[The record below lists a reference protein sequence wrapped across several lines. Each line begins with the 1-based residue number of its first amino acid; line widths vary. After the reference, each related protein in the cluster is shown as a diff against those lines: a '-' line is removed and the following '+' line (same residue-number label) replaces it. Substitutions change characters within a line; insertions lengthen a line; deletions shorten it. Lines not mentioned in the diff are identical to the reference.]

1 MAAPTRG
8 LTPTDIGAIREQLTA
23 GRKPRIVFTESAGQ
37 IAGQQGHVVAL
48 TDPAGSDE
56 WIVVQFG
63 RDELPFAPVDLA
75 TPTRGGTAARAA
87 AVPSGA
93 SSGAKAGPAK
103 RAGRP
108 ESEPERP
115 PLKLT
120 EPPAKL
126 AKSAAKSATPSSNGS
141 RPAGA
146 EQAANGVAPANGSR
160 PAASANGANANGASA
175 NGASASGPLSSG
187 ASASARAADPTS
199 GADPKPAK
207 VAKPK
212 APASL
217 TVTLSYADREWT
229 VSASLGTR
237 TLAKPYLI
245 KPTEALRMVAL
256 VDVPGVHEAVE
267 SIIVAERAEA
277 ETRAAR
283 LRTELAEI
291 ETRLAELAGRS

>member
-1 MAAPTRG
+1 MAALTRG
-8 LTPTDIGAIREQLTA
+8 LTPTDIGAIREQLSA

-75 TPTRGGTAARAA
+75 TPTRGGAAARAA

-160 PAASANGANANGASA
+160 PAASANGA
-175 NGASASGPLSSG
+175 SASGPSANGSS
-187 ASASARAADPTS
+187 AASARAAEPTN
-199 GADPKPAK
+199 GADLKPAK

-277 ETRAAR
+277 ESRAAR

>member
-8 LTPTDIGAIREQLTA
+8 LTPTDIGAIREQLSA

-48 TDPAGSDE
+48 TDPGGSDE

-75 TPTRGGTAARAA
+75 TPTRGGAAATRAA
-87 AVPSGA
+87 AAPN
-93 SSGAKAGPAK
+93 GAKAGPAK
-103 RAGRP
+103 RAPRP
-108 ESEPERP
+108 EPEPERP

-120 EPPAKL
+120 EPPAKP
-126 AKSAAKSATPSSNGS
+126 ARAAAKSAPPPNGASSNGVS
-141 RPAGA
+141 SNGAGA
-146 EQAANGVAPANGSR
+146 HGAPPKEAPSNV
-160 PAASANGANANGASA
+160 AASPN
-175 NGASASGPLSSG
+175 
-187 ASASARAADPTS
+187 
-199 GADPKPAK
+199 GADPRPAK

-277 ETRAAR
+277 EGRAAR

-291 ETRLAELAGRS
+291 ESRLAELAGRS

>member
-8 LTPTDIGAIREQLTA
+8 LTPADIGAIREQLDA
-23 GRKPRIVFTESAGQ
+23 GRRPRVVFTESAGQ

-75 TPTRGGTAARAA
+75 TPTRSASAKTTSSAAPARRVPAARA
-87 AVPSGA
+87 PDG
-93 SSGAKAGPAK
+93 
-103 RAGRP
+103 
-108 ESEPERP
+108 P

-120 EPPAKL
+120 EPPAKR
-126 AKSAAKSATPSSNGS
+126 ATP
-141 RPAGA
+141 AK
-146 EQAANGVAPANGSR
+146 APAT
-160 PAASANGANANGASA
+160 PAASNGAASNGATS
-175 NGASASGPLSSG
+175 NGATSNG
-187 ASASARAADPTS
+187 ARE
-199 GADPKPAK
+199 PAK

-229 VSASLGTR
+229 VAATMGSK
-237 TLAKPYLI
+237 TLARPYVI
-245 KPTEALRMVAL
+245 RPTDALRMVAL

-267 SIIVAERAEA
+267 NIIVAERAEA
-277 ETRAAR
+277 EGRAAR

-291 ETRLAELAGRS
+291 ESRLAELAARS

>member
-1 MAAPTRG
+1 MAALTRG
-8 LTPTDIGAIREQLTA
+8 LTPTDIGAIREQLSA

-75 TPTRGGTAARAA
+75 TPTRGGAAARAA
-87 AVPSGA
+87 AVPSSA

-141 RPAGA
+141 RPA
-146 EQAANGVAPANGSR
+146 
-160 PAASANGANANGASA
+160 ASANGAAANGVSANGASVNGASA
-175 NGASASGPLSSG
+175 NGALSSG
-187 ASASARAADPTS
+187 APASGRAADPTN

-277 ETRAAR
+277 ESRAAR

>member
-8 LTPTDIGAIREQLTA
+8 LTPTDIGAIREQLSA

-75 TPTRGGTAARAA
+75 TPTRGGAA
-87 AVPSGA
+87 ATRSAAASPGA
-93 SSGAKAGPAK
+93 STGAPSGAKAGPAR
-103 RAGRP
+103 RAARP
-108 ESEPERP
+108 EPEPERP

-120 EPPAKL
+120 EPPAKPGR
-126 AKSAAKSATPSSNGS
+126 SAAKAPS
-141 RPAGA
+141 
-146 EQAANGVAPANGSR
+146 
-160 PAASANGANANGASA
+160 ANGASA
-175 NGASASGPLSSG
+175 NGTSANGTSANGTSANG
-187 ASASARAADPTS
+187 ASSNGVSANAAPSAT
-199 GADPKPAK
+199 ADPKNGTEPRPAK

-277 ETRAAR
+277 ESRAAR
-283 LRTELAEI
+283 LRNELAEI

>member
-1 MAAPTRG
+1 
-8 LTPTDIGAIREQLTA
+8 
-23 GRKPRIVFTESAGQ
+23 
-37 IAGQQGHVVAL
+37 
-48 TDPAGSDE
+48 
-56 WIVVQFG
+56 
-63 RDELPFAPVDLA
+63 
-75 TPTRGGTAARAA
+75 
-87 AVPSGA
+87 
-93 SSGAKAGPAK
+93 
-103 RAGRP
+103 
-108 ESEPERP
+108 
-115 PLKLT
+115 
-120 EPPAKL
+120 
-126 AKSAAKSATPSSNGS
+126 
-141 RPAGA
+141 
-146 EQAANGVAPANGSR
+146 
-160 PAASANGANANGASA
+160 
-175 NGASASGPLSSG
+175 
-187 ASASARAADPTS
+187 
-199 GADPKPAK
+199 

-277 ETRAAR
+277 ESRAAR

>member
-1 MAAPTRG
+1 MAAATRG
-8 LTPTDIGAIREQLTA
+8 LTPTDIGAIREQLSA

-75 TPTRGGTAARAA
+75 TPTRAA
-87 AVPSGA
+87 AAP
-93 SSGAKAGPAK
+93 AKAAPAK
-103 RAGRP
+103 AAPPRRVPAVRL

-120 EPPAKL
+120 EPPA
-126 AKSAAKSATPSSNGS
+126 ARQGRGQVRCTGTAAASHRAGATVRERA
-141 RPAGA
+141 RPAP
-146 EQAANGVAPANGSR
+146 NPAS
-160 PAASANGANANGASA
+160 
-175 NGASASGPLSSG
+175 NGASASNG
-187 ASASARAADPTS
+187 A
-199 GADPKPAK
+199 AK
-207 VAKPK
+207 VARPK

-229 VSASLGTR
+229 VSASLGSR

-277 ETRAAR
+277 ESRAAR
-283 LRTELAEI
+283 LRTELAEL
-291 ETRLAELAGRS
+291 ESRLAELAGRS

>member
-1 MAAPTRG
+1 MAALTRG
-8 LTPTDIGAIREQLTA
+8 LTPTDIGAIREQLSA

-75 TPTRGGTAARAA
+75 TPTRGGAASRAA
-87 AVPSGA
+87 AVPSAA

-160 PAASANGANANGASA
+160 PAASANGA
-175 NGASASGPLSSG
+175 SASGPLSSG
-187 ASASARAADPTS
+187 ASASARAADPTN

-277 ETRAAR
+277 ESRAAR

>member
-8 LTPTDIGAIREQLTA
+8 LTPTDIGAIREQLSS
-23 GRKPRIVFTESAGQ
+23 GRRPRVVFTESAGQ

-63 RDELPFAPVDLA
+63 RDELPFAPLDLA
-75 TPTRGGTAARAA
+75 TPTRG
-87 AVPSGA
+87 AVAKPS
-93 SSGAKAGPAK
+93 PAK
-103 RAGRP
+103 RVPARVQP
-108 ESEPERP
+108 EPGRP

-120 EPPAKL
+120 EPPAKPVPTST
-126 AKSAAKSATPSSNGS
+126 AAAAKVQSAGRAEAPTPTKPATPSAPSSNGAT
-141 RPAGA
+141 P
-146 EQAANGVAPANGSR
+146 
-160 PAASANGANANGASA
+160 NGA
-175 NGASASGPLSSG
+175 
-187 ASASARAADPTS
+187 
-199 GADPKPAK
+199 AK
-207 VAKPK
+207 VAKPR

-229 VSASLGTR
+229 VAASLGSK

-245 KPTEALRMVAL
+245 KPTDALRIVAL

-267 SIIVAERAEA
+267 NIIVAERAEA
-277 ETRAAR
+277 ENRAAR

-291 ETRLAELAGRS
+291 ESRLAELATQG